1 MKTLLGI
8 FMLIT
13 LLSGCGARHV
23 HRTVQNTTSL
33 DTQDAKESFVL
44 VNPLKDD
51 PENPSPHNPLIKK
64 FGDIPQVR
72 TYMRLQQKLLSGTP
86 LTRDEAIAFFAA
98 EFHLYRSPST
108 AEALKQQKESKKRDE
123 KLGFSS
129 DFPVFRYTGQKIID
143 FSRVNR
149 GGSIS
154 VTIIDPDGTKTII
167 DPRLNNGEPLLIPSQ
182 GKSLDADAS
191 NDNRPRWYQND
202 WDENDN
208 ESAPE

>member
-8 FMLIT
+8 FMLT
-13 LLSGCGARHV
+13 LLLSGCGAS
-23 HRTVQNTTSL
+23 QNTTSL
-33 DTQDAKESFVL
+33 DTQDSKEPFIL

-72 TYMRLQQKLLSGTP
+72 TYMRLHQKILSGTP
-86 LTRDEAIAFFAA
+86 LTRDEAIDFFSA
-98 EFHLYRSPST
+98 EFHLYQSPST
-108 AEALKQQKESKKRDE
+108 AEALKRQKESKKRDE
-123 KLGFSS
+123 KFGFSS
-129 DFPVFRYTGQKIID
+129 DLPVFRYTGKKIID
-143 FSRVNR
+143 FSRVDD

-167 DPRLNNGEPLLIPSQ
+167 DPNLNDGEPLLIPPA
-182 GKSLDADAS
+182 DADAS
-191 NDNRPRWYQND
+191 YDDRPRWYQND

-208 ESAPE
+208 GAAPE

>member
-23 HRTVQNTTSL
+23 NRTVQNTTSL
-33 DTQDAKESFVL
+33 DTQDSKEPFIL
-44 VNPLKDD
+44 VNPLKDNPD
-51 PENPSPHNPLIKK
+51 DPSPHNPLIKK

-86 LTRDEAIAFFAA
+86 LTRDEAIDFFSA
-98 EFHLYRSPST
+98 EFHLYQSPST
-108 AEALKQQKESKKRDE
+108 AEALKRQKESKKRDE
-123 KLGFSS
+123 KLGLSS
-129 DFPVFRYTGQKIID
+129 DLTVFRYTGKKIID
-143 FSRVNR
+143 FSRVDD

-167 DPRLNNGEPLLIPSQ
+167 DPSLNDGEPLLIPPV
-182 GKSLDADAS
+182 DADAS
-191 NDNRPRWYQND
+191 FDDRPRWYQND
-202 WDENDN
+202 WDQDDN
-208 ESAPE
+208 RSEPE

>member
-8 FMLIT
+8 FTLIT

-23 HRTVQNTTSL
+23 NRTVQNTTSL
-33 DTQDAKESFVL
+33 DTQDAKEPFVL

-86 LTRDEAIAFFAA
+86 LTRGEVIAFFTA

-108 AEALKQQKESKKRDE
+108 AEALKREKESKKRDE

-129 DFPVFRYTGQKIID
+129 DLPVFRYTGKKIID

-154 VTIIDPDGTKTII
+154 ITMIDPDGTKTII
-167 DPRLNNGEPLLIPSQ
+167 DPRLNDGEPLLIPPR
-182 GKSLDADAS
+182 GKSADAS
-191 NDNRPRWYQND
+191 NDNRSRWYQND

-208 ESAPE
+208 GSAPE

>member
-13 LLSGCGARHV
+13 VLSGCGARHV
-23 HRTVQNTTSL
+23 NETFQNTTSL
-33 DTQDAKESFVL
+33 DTQDSKEPFVL

-86 LTRDEAIAFFAA
+86 LTRDEAIALLTA
-98 EFHLYRSPST
+98 EFYLYRSAST
-108 AEALKQQKESKKRDE
+108 EEALKQQKESKKRDE

-129 DFPVFRYTGQKIID
+129 DLPVFRYTGK
-143 FSRVNR
+143 
-149 GGSIS
+149 
-154 VTIIDPDGTKTII
+154 K
-167 DPRLNNGEPLLIPSQ
+167 
-182 GKSLDADAS
+182 
-191 NDNRPRWYQND
+191 
-202 WDENDN
+202 
-208 ESAPE
+208 